1 MWFKNLTLFRFTE
14 PFAGDAQSL
23 QAALERAVFRP
34 CGSQD
39 LQTHGWVTP
48 LGGDE
53 GALAHAVAG
62 YLLVCLQTEDKLLP
76 ASVIRDAVD
85 ERVEEVEARE
95 ARKVRRKEKEAIKDA
110 VLLELL
116 PRAFVRRRRLYAYID
131 TRGGWLVINGTPG
144 RAIDDFTSAL
154 RKVLGTLP
162 IAPLRLV
169 DAPAAVMTGW
179 LAGTQA
185 LPAGFELGDACEL
198 RDAGEEGGI
207 VRCRG
212 QDLAADEVRGHL
224 EAGKQVTRVAVEWAQ
239 RLACELADD
248 LCVRRLRFLDLVQEQ
263 LDDVAAETA
272 AEEMD
277 ARFALMTHEFAEF
290 IPALLAAFGGEA
302 PAAA

>member
-1 MWFKNLTLFRFTE
+1 M
-14 PFAGDAQSL
+14 
-23 QAALERAVFRP
+23 
-34 CGSQD
+34 
-39 LQTHGWVTP
+39 
-48 LGGDE
+48 
-53 GALAHAVAG
+53 AG

-131 TRGGWLVINGTPG
+131 TRGGWLVVNGTPG
-144 RAIDDFTSAL
+144 RAVDDFTSAL

-224 EAGKQVTRVAVEWAQ
+224 EAGKQVTRVAVAWAQ